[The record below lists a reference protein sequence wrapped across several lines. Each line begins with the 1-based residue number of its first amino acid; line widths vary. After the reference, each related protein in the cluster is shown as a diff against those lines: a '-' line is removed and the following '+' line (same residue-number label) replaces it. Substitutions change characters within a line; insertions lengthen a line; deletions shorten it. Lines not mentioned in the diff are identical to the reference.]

1 MLENNL
7 RTKLLEFL
15 SYISHL
21 ACYIS
26 NPLFNNSRHLMLT
39 TEQTNSYQQ
48 NGYLVLDQCFSDEQM
63 NLLQHSADQIV
74 ADFDPN
80 STRAVFSTEDHSKTR
95 DDYFLSSGDKVRC
108 FFEEDAFDAKGEL
121 KQDKSLSINKIG
133 HGLHQLVPEF
143 KDFSH
148 SEKIKNIALDLG
160 LKRPQIHQSMYIFK
174 QPKIGGVIRWHQ
186 DASYFFTTP
195 ISVITFWL
203 AVEDATLQNGCLQVQ
218 SQGAGMSLKE
228 QFLRYPDDSTELKA
242 LHDMPWPDD
251 DNAKP
256 LVVKK
261 GTLVVFNG
269 LLPHFSAPNLSDT
282 SRHAFTLHVT
292 CANTQY
298 AKENWLQAEP
308 SLL

>member
-1 MLENNL
+1 
-7 RTKLLEFL
+7 
-15 SYISHL
+15 
-21 ACYIS
+21 
-26 NPLFNNSRHLMLT
+26 MLT
-39 TEQTNSYQQ
+39 TEQKKSYQQ
-48 NGYLVLDQCFSDEQM
+48 NGYLVLDQCFSAEQM
-63 NLLQHSADQIV
+63 SALKSSANGIV

-108 FFEEDAFDAKGEL
+108 FFEEDAFDSKGDL

-133 HGLHQLVPEF
+133 HALHQLVPEF
-143 KDFSH
+143 NTFSH
-148 SEKIKNIALDLG
+148 SDKIKDIALDLG
-160 LKRPQIHQSMYIFK
+160 LVKPQIHQSMYIFK

-195 ISVITFWL
+195 LSVVTFWL

-218 SQGAGMSLKE
+218 SGGEPIPLKE
-228 QFLRYPDDSTELKA
+228 QFLRYPDDSTELKV
-242 LHDMPWPDD
+242 LNDMPWPNDD
-251 DNAKP
+251 SAKA
-256 LVVKK
+256 LEVKK

-269 LLPHFSAPNLSDT
+269 LLPHFSAPNLSDK
-282 SRHAFTLHVT
+282 SRHAFTLHIT
-292 CANTQY
+292 CADTDY